1 MKKLGILIAT
11 IALST
16 GVSAEN
22 PSEQRGLTVAA
33 AEVNTQVRWELP
45 KSKLKSRTE
54 ALNLDFERRAQEL
67 NESISAQ
74 LDERMN
80 EKLERR
86 LQAKF

>member
-16 GVSAEN
+16 GVSAEDR
-22 PSEQRGLTVAA
+22 SEQRSLTVAA
-33 AEVNTQVRWELP
+33 AEVDTQVRWEVP
-45 KSKLKSRTE
+45 ESKLKSRTE
-54 ALNLDFERRAQEL
+54 ALDLDFERRAQEL
-67 NESISAQ
+67 NETISAQ
-74 LDERMN
+74 LDERLN